1 MDKKERIMQSDERKV
16 KIGLEIHGYLVTKEK
31 LFCRCPTDYKKGNT
45 KPNTNICPICCGYP
59 GSKPMLPNKEAYK
72 KIIEIA
78 LMLGCKISQEVIWQR
93 KHYDWPDL
101 PKGYQDTIS
110 GAHSIPVGY
119 EGEFHGIKI
128 REVHLEEDPAKW
140 DPETGNI
147 DYNRSGLPLV
157 EIVTEPDFK
166 SSKEV
171 RVWLRRLITTL
182 AYIKALEEDAGI
194 KADVNVSTTG
204 ERVEIK
210 NVNSLTSIVRAIDY
224 ETARQEAEKSRGN
237 AIKRETRMF
246 DERRRITVSMREKE
260 EQADYRFIPD
270 PDLPSV
276 HVEKELVEKLEKEL
290 PEAPQKKIERFVK
303 QHSIEKD
310 VAEVLSK
317 NKEIA
322 EFYEAVLKFGIDKK
336 LASYWV
342 AIELLRVLKWNKK
355 RLHEVKIKAE
365 HFAELLKLIEEKKL
379 TETAAKNLLNKFVP
393 KSFPPKESLKQLER
407 ITDKDEIEKI
417 CLGVLNKNQKAV
429 QDFKAGEKKALDF
442 LIGHVMAATKGR
454 ADNNLVREI
463 LQKLIS

>member
-1 MDKKERIMQSDERKV
+1 MQKQIQEGNV
-16 KIGLEIHGYLVTKEK
+16 KIGLEIHGYLVAREK
-31 LFCRCPTDYKKGNT
+31 LFCRCPANYKQGI
-45 KPNTNICPICCGYP
+45 KPNTNVCPVCTAQP

-119 EGEFHGIKI
+119 EGEFHGIRI

-147 DYNRSGLPLV
+147 DYNRSGLPLA

-171 RVWLRRLITTL
+171 RAWLRKLITTL

-194 KADVNVSTTG
+194 KADVNVSTGG

-224 ETARQEAEKSRGN
+224 ETLRQEAEIKRGSK
-237 AIKRETRMF
+237 IKRETRMF
-246 DERRRITVSMREKE
+246 DDKRKITIGMREKE

-270 PDLPSV
+270 PDLPIIRT
-276 HVEKELVEKLEKEL
+276 EKEFVEKLEKEL
-290 PEAPQKKIERFVK
+290 PEAPHKKIERFVK

-317 NKEIA
+317 NKDIA
-322 EFYEAVLKFGIDKK
+322 EFYESVLKFGIEKR

-342 AIELLRVLKWNKK
+342 AIELLRILNWNKK
-355 RLHEVKIKAE
+355 RLHEVEIKPE
-365 HFAELLKLIEEKKL
+365 HFAELLKLIEEKRL

-393 KSFPPKESLKQLER
+393 KSFSPKEKLKQIER
-407 ITDKDEIEKI
+407 ITDRSEIEKI
-417 CLGVLNKNQKAV
+417 CQEIIQKNQKAV
-429 QDFKAGEKKALDF
+429 QDFKAGEQKALDF
-442 LIGHVMAATKGR
+442 LIGQVMAATRGR
-454 ADNNLVREI
+454 ADNKATREI
-463 LQKLIS
+463 LQKMLS